1 MNRRINFEDNIF
13 ILNTRI
19 RAIRDMLLLDADPD
33 FFLKKTLDD
42 LEFID
47 STLSVLLDNLNN
59 NKKYIEREG
68 QFYNLLETERSLSEV
83 LKTISSGDGTVSVD
97 KFPEIEDR
105 ITLIHNH
112 SLNRRKVIED
122 VPFEASETSPAEPW
136 VSRDELSEL
145 LKDMA

>member
-1 MNRRINFEDNIF
+1 
-13 ILNTRI
+13 
-19 RAIRDMLLLDADPD
+19 MLLLDADPD

>member
-13 ILNTRI
+13 VLNTRI

-59 NKKYIEREG
+59 NKKYIEREE

-83 LKTISSGDGTVSVD
+83 LRAISSGDGTVSVG
-97 KFPEIEDR
+97 KFPEIENR
-105 ITLIHNH
+105 ITLIQNH

-122 VPFEASETSPAEPW
+122 VPFEADEMAPMEPW

-145 LKDMA
+145 LKDLA